1 MADIPKTADDSW
13 DKHIDRVL
21 GELLRLYRTTV
32 EPMERSFAYDQF
44 KPSWFSEAI
53 VQKKPFITFLGPFSA
68 GKSTFIN
75 YLMQSNYLVTGPQP
89 VTDKFTVIMHGD
101 EIQQI
106 PGRVLVADSSQ
117 PFRGLQ
123 QFGDTFLEC
132 FQGVVAPHPILRSVS
147 LIDTPGVLEA
157 AGEGHQR
164 RYDYIKAC
172 RWFVEKSDL
181 VFFLFDPTK
190 LDAGPELRMLFKH
203 ALKGFESKI
212 RIVLNKADSVGPQE
226 LMRVYGALFWNL
238 SNLINTTEP
247 PRVYVS
253 SFWDQPY
260 KPDTNHEL
268 FTDEKS
274 DLLYDLTEVVPMQSL
289 DKRVTSVLKRAQD
302 VRNHCL
308 VVALFRSKMPR
319 FFGKDKAK
327 KELYNQLPQLME
339 ELSTK
344 YKISMHDFCPPDEYV
359 AFLDKLDLETI
370 PDMEKMERKGWLNAI
385 RKLIDQDL
393 PLLLKPIKSTE
404 VIDPRDRKHAIML
417 QRDYNQSLQDQLAGK
432 GGAQGALGEM
442 ATPIFRASTLP
453 NAASYYP
460 AMQQQQQQQ
469 VQPQMMQQPQPQPQ
483 MDMQQMMLMMQMMQQ
498 QQQPQQFQQQPSM
511 QFPPQQQYP
520 VQQQSGVFVQQ
531 PSMQLPPQQQYPVQQ
546 QSGVFQP
553 SPSASAY
560 PAVYAPQQQPQLSQ
574 EQMMLMMQQMQQQQ
588 QRQ

>member
-1 MADIPKTADDSW
+1 MSAAQLSPPSDSAEDSW

-32 EPMERSFAYDQF
+32 EPMEQRFLYDQF

-75 YLMQSNYLVTGPQP
+75 YLMQSNYLLTGPQP

-101 EIQQI
+101 EVQQI

-123 QFGDTFLEC
+123 QFGDSFLEC

-157 AGEGHQR
+157 AGDGHQR
-164 RYDYIKAC
+164 RYDYVKVC

-181 VFFLFDPTK
+181 VFFLFDPSK

-203 ALKGFESKI
+203 ALRGFESKI
-212 RIVLNKADSVGPQE
+212 RIVLNKADTVGPQE

-260 KPDTNHEL
+260 KPGTNHEL

-274 DLLYDLTEVVPMQSL
+274 DLLYDLTEVVPLQSL
-289 DKRVTSVLKRAQD
+289 DKRVTSVLRRSQD
-302 VRNHCL
+302 VLNHCL
-308 VVALFRSKMPR
+308 VLAYFRAKLPR
-319 FFGKDKAK
+319 FFGKEKAK
-327 KELYNQLPQLME
+327 KELYNQLPQLYE
-339 ELSTK
+339 DLSTK
-344 YKISMHDFCPPDEYV
+344 FKVSVNDFYPPEEYI
-359 AFLDKLDLETI
+359 AFFEKLGDMENI
-370 PDMEKMERKGWLNAI
+370 PDAEKMEKKGWVTAM

-393 PLLLKPIKSTE
+393 PMLLKPIKSSA
-404 VIDPRDRKHAIML
+404 VVDPRDRKHAIML
-417 QRDYNQSLQDQLAGK
+417 QRDYNKTLQDQLAGK
-432 GGAQGALGEM
+432 AGNQGGLGA
-442 ATPIFRASTLP
+442 AAAPVFRAATLP
-453 NAASYYP
+453 NAASMGIVP
-460 AMQQQQQQQ
+460 QQSINTMM
-469 VQPQMMQQPQPQPQ
+469 QPQA
-483 MDMQQMMLMMQMMQQ
+483 MDMQQLQQQMLMMQMMQQ
-498 QQQPQQFQQQPSM
+498 QQQQQNMMGSPMVMQPGMGMMGQQQPAM
-511 QFPPQQQYP
+511 MMTPEQQQ
-520 VQQQSGVFVQQ
+520 Q
-531 PSMQLPPQQQYPVQQ
+531 
-546 QSGVFQP
+546 
-553 SPSASAY
+553 
-560 PAVYAPQQQPQLSQ
+560 
-574 EQMMLMMQQMQQQQ
+574 MLMMRQMQMMQQQQ
-588 QRQ
+588 QQQQQQ